1 MIIIHKIIDIII
13 FIGLQNKYTF
23 DILIPTVEDAIII
36 KFHKIWK
43 ITKGNILFNMIAS
56 GAKEN
61 PSKLETITLAR
72 ASINVFPEN
81 IVVICKIE
89 NPKLLIIIA
98 FFNDI
103 LFFKSFS
110 NIPLNITS
118 SEKPRRYSSYKY
130 HKYTY
135 PSYTIKR

>member
-1 MIIIHKIIDIII
+1 
-13 FIGLQNKYTF
+13 
-23 DILIPTVEDAIII
+23 
-36 KFHKIWK
+36 
-43 ITKGNILFNMIAS
+43 MIAS

-98 FFNDI
+98 FFNGYFYF
-103 LFFKSFS
+103 LKSFS

-118 SEKPRRYSSYKY
+118 SENPAVIVPISIINILIQVILSKDDIFLYI
-130 HKYTY
+130 
-135 PSYTIKR
+135 PSMNVYIHWY